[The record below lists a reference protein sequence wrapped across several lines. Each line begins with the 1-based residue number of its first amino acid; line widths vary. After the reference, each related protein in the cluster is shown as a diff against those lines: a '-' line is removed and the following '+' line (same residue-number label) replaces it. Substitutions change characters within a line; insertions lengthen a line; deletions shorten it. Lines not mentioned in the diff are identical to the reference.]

1 MRCCPV
7 HNITL
12 VAECVVIMSLH
23 PDNPTSELV
32 SLVIKSQLFVKSE
45 LLIDSE
51 LSINSIST
59 CSEIYIAGISPRET
73 LSVIDDQVK

>member
-32 SLVIKSQLFVKSE
+32 SLVIKSQLFVNSSE

-59 CSEIYIAGISPRET
+59 CSEIYIAGISPRDT
-73 LSVIDDQVK
+73 LSVIDHVK